1 MAARAACTGPGGGVT
16 APSGYTALA
25 ERGVR
30 ALVRTD
36 LVGTLAPW
44 LLATPFAVPRG
55 SEQLDGGRGAVWR
68 LTLPDGV
75 HAVLRCYRR
84 GGFAA
89 RLVRETYLG
98 LHARPFRELMVTME
112 ARRRGVAAP
121 EVLAARVEGR
131 LAYRG
136 AIVTAE
142 VTGTVTMLEALRQAA
157 DGARRQALASGAGHV
172 VAAMHRAG
180 VSHADLNLTNL
191 LTPARGAV
199 EVTVL
204 DFDRARLASGPL
216 GPRARRRNLRRL
228 ARSLRKLDPGG
239 RLAAAEDVAAFHAAY
254 SAGPEAPCAS

>member
-1 MAARAACTGPGGGVT
+1 VT
-16 APSGYTALA
+16 PPPGYTALA
-25 ERGVR
+25 GRGVR

-36 LVGTLAPW
+36 LAAALAPW
-44 LLATPFAVPRG
+44 LLATPFAPPAG
-55 SEQLDGGRGAVWR
+55 SERLPGGRGAVWR
-68 LTLPDGV
+68 LTLPGGLR
-75 HAVLRCYRR
+75 AVLRSYRR

-89 RLVRETYLG
+89 RVARETYLG
-98 LHARPFRELMVTME
+98 LGARPFRELIVTTE

-142 VTGTVTMLEALRQAA
+142 IAGTVTLLEALRQAD
-157 DGARRQALASGAGHV
+157 DGARRRALASGAGQV

-191 LTPARGAV
+191 LAPARGAV

-216 GPRARRRNLRRL
+216 GARARRRNLRRL

-254 SAGPEAPCAS
+254 AAGRSAPCAS